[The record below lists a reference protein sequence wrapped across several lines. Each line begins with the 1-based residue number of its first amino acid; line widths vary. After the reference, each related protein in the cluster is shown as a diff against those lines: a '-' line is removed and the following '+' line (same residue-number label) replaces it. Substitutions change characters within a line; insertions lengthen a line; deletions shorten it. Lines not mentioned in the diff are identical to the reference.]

1 MTASILI
8 VDDIPA
14 NIRLLAEMLKAEGY
28 HVRPTSSP
36 TRALIAAQ
44 TQPPDIILLDV
55 NMPEMNGYE
64 LCQAIK
70 AEQEL
75 KDIPVIFISALGE
88 QESILKGFE
97 VGGVDYISKP
107 FNTAEVL
114 ARIHTHLELQTKRRE
129 VEQLRQR
136 EVAHLTQMNQLK
148 DDVLRMVSHD
158 LRNPIGAIYGITEHL
173 ISYEEEEW
181 PSLEEIKPFL
191 EHCMHASKQM
201 MQLVDDL
208 LDIARAEGRI
218 ELEKEVVPISM
229 CVSTAFD
236 SLFFTAEKKKIALT
250 YQKLGDTAAKVE
262 VDMHRF
268 VQVLQNLISNAIKYT
283 PPGGSVII
291 TTDATP
297 TDVVIQVSDTG
308 LGIPAQDLPFIFDKF
323 YRINSRLHRQED
335 GTGLGL
341 AIVKALTEQHGGQIT
356 VESEAGVGSTFTL
369 TLPRVIQ
376 S

>member
-1 MTASILI
+1 MSANILI

-36 TRALIAAQ
+36 IRALTAAQ

-64 LCQAIK
+64 LCQAFK
-70 AEQEL
+70 AEPNL

-114 ARIHTHLELQTKRRE
+114 ARVHTHLELQAKRRE

-136 EVAHLTQMNQLK
+136 EVAQLTQMNQLK

-158 LRNPIGAIYGITEHL
+158 LRNPIGVIYGITEHFMG
-173 ISYEEEEW
+173 YEEEDW
-181 PSLEEIKPFL
+181 PSLEEIKPFF
-191 EHCMHASKQM
+191 EHCANAAEQM
-201 MQLVDDL
+201 MQLVNDL
-208 LDIARAEGRI
+208 LEIARAEGRI
-218 ELEKEVVPISM
+218 ELNKEKVPLSM
-229 CVSTAFD
+229 CVSIAFD
-236 SLFFTAEKKKIALT
+236 SLFFEAQKKQIFLD
-250 YQKLGDTAAKVE
+250 YQKPITDTIEVE
-262 VDMHRF
+262 IDMQRF
-268 VQVLQNLISNAIKYT
+268 VQVLQNIISNAIKYT
-283 PPGGSVII
+283 EPGGRVTIKTNATAAEVVVQI
-291 TTDATP
+291 T
-297 TDVVIQVSDTG
+297 DTG

-323 YRINSRLHRQED
+323 YRIDSDLHRQEK

-341 AIVKALTEQHGGQIT
+341 AIVKALTEQHGGQIK
-356 VESEAGVGSTFTL
+356 VESEEGAGSTFTL
-369 TLPRVIQ
+369 TLPRVTE